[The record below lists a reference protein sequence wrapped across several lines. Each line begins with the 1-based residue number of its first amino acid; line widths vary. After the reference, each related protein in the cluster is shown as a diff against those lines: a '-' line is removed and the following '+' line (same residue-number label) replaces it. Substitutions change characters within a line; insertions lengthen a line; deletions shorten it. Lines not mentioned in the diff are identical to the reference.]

1 MTLSTLS
8 PVSVSSLK
16 KGYKDKTYIYIN
28 ERMTLNIV
36 IFLTLLCGATATT
49 TNITNIQSSYIITY
63 TPTPYTTI
71 DGLNGV
77 LMMTDFH
84 YTNITNDCPIIDA
97 PLSIENMLYDIMYQS
112 CQLVLYILS
121 YKYIINTIFF
131 IYNTYK
137 RILKYFDSFDSID
150 EPKYEL
156 PTITIKETII
166 DDDEDEDQNC
176 TIYKTC
182 KYEMPCYY
190 SNNIKIDDI
199 AYKGDC
205 YIETNNDIL
214 FTHNYKPVK
223 FTNPSYRQLLITA
236 TLSPIIEK
244 NKTID
249 IDDISTNSNKKYDN
263 IQIITI
269 KYS

>member
-1 MTLSTLS
+1 MTQSTLSTLTI
-8 PVSVSSLK
+8 VSLLILVS
-16 KGYKDKTYIYIN
+16 
-28 ERMTLNIV
+28 
-36 IFLTLLCGATATT
+36 GASATT
-49 TNITNIQSSYIITY
+49 TNISNIQPSYIITY

-71 DGLNGV
+71 DGSKGI

-84 YTNITNDCPIIDA
+84 YTNTTNNYPIIEA
-97 PLSIENMLYDIMYQS
+97 PLSIESMLYDIMFQT

-131 IYNTYK
+131 IYNTYN
-137 RILKYFDSFDSID
+137 RTIKYLDSID
-150 EPKYEL
+150 DIYEL
-156 PTITIKETII
+156 PTTTINETII

-176 TIYKTC
+176 TIYKTF

-190 SNNIKIDDI
+190 SNDIKIDDI
-199 AYKGDC
+199 VYKGNC

-214 FTHNYKPVK
+214 FTHNYKPIK
-223 FTNPSYRQLLITA
+223 FTNPTYRQLLIIA
-236 TLSPIIEK
+236 TLSPITEK

-249 IDDISTNSNKKYDN
+249 IDDISFNSDKKYDN

>member
-1 MTLSTLS
+1 MTQSTLTI
-8 PVSVSSLK
+8 VSLLILVS
-16 KGYKDKTYIYIN
+16 
-28 ERMTLNIV
+28 
-36 IFLTLLCGATATT
+36 GASATT
-49 TNITNIQSSYIITY
+49 TNISNIQPSYIITY

-71 DGLNGV
+71 DGSKGI

-84 YTNITNDCPIIDA
+84 YTNTTNNYPIIDA
-97 PLSIENMLYDIMYQS
+97 PLSIESMLYDIMFQT

-131 IYNTYK
+131 IYNTYN
-137 RILKYFDSFDSID
+137 RTIKYLDSIVLD
-150 EPKYEL
+150 EPMPSSLKYEL
-156 PTITIKETII
+156 NSTTTINETII

-190 SNNIKIDDI
+190 SNDIKIDDI

-223 FTNPSYRQLLITA
+223 FTNPTYRQLLITA
-236 TLSPIIEK
+236 TLSPITEK

-249 IDDISTNSNKKYDN
+249 IDDISINSDKKYDN